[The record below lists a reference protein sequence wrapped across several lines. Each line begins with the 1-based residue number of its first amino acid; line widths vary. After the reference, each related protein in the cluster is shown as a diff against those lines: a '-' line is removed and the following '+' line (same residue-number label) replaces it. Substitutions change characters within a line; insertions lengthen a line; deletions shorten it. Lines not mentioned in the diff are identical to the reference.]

1 MSRVCVLAAA
11 LTAAL
16 AFAAAA
22 GATSAPPWFGIRATF
37 QFLPPIVI
45 PGESRH
51 TASCTVPARQG
62 NARVKRRYKKVAPVA
77 CEQPPRSKVRDAGS
91 SIVLAP

>member
-1 MSRVCVLAAA
+1 MSRICALAAA
-11 LTAAL
+11 VAAAL

-22 GATSAPPWFGIRATF
+22 GATSMPPWDGIRATF
-37 QFLPPIVI
+37 RFLPPIQL
-45 PGESRH
+45 PGDTRH
-51 TASCTVPARQG
+51 TSSCSVHSRRAPERIARG
-62 NARVKRRYKKVAPVA
+62 DRKMAPVA